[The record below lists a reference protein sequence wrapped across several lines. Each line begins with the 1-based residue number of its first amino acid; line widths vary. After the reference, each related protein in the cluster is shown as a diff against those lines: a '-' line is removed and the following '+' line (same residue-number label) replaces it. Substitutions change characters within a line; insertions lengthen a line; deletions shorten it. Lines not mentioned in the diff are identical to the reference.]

1 MVANFVSADFGW
13 LVGLNTGRLA
23 RVILKAGKN
32 RDVGAE
38 HLFNFF
44 L

>member
-1 MVANFVSADFGW
+1 MVASFVSVDFGW
-13 LVGLNTGRLA
+13 FVGLNTGRLA

-38 HLFNFF
+38 HWCNFF